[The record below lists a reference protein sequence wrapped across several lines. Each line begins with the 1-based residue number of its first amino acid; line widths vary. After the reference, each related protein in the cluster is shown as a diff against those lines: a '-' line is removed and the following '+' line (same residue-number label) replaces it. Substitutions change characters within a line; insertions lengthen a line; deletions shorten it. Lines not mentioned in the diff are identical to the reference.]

1 MVVFSV
7 VDTSS
12 FQYAVKKIEI
22 IRDKMKCSC
31 PIILVGNKCD
41 LARNRSVS
49 GKGTQSRLFHLEFY
63 LQAIIYLRVQNLCLS
78 KSSDFIPFVAKGIIF
93 LTNFL
98 IDLFYVDAQKIADK
112 FRCKYIETSVVL
124 NHNIDELLVGVVRK
138 VIQRREGGKK
148 QTTTEDYQSSKSPSF
163 TRRMLNKLKKFGQSK
178 DKSTNLYD

>member
-1 MVVFSV
+1 M
-7 VDTSS
+7 
-12 FQYAVKKIEI
+12 
-22 IRDKMKCSC
+22 
-31 PIILVGNKCD
+31 
-41 LARNRSVS
+41 
-49 GKGTQSRLFHLEFY
+49 
-63 LQAIIYLRVQNLCLS
+63 RVQNLCLS
-78 KSSDFIPFVAKGIIF
+78 KSSDFIQFVAKGIIF

-98 IDLFYVDAQKIADK
+98 IGLFYVDAQKIADK

-138 VIQRREGGKK
+138 VIQRREGGKN

>member
-1 MVVFSV
+1 MSLEKVHLAAKTVSPFS
-7 VDTSS
+7 
-12 FQYAVKKIEI
+12 FRIL
-22 IRDKMKCSC
+22 
-31 PIILVGNKCD
+31 LVGDHLFASTKSLFIKIFRFHSVCSQ
-41 LARNRSVS
+41 RN
-49 GKGTQSRLFHLEFY
+49 
-63 LQAIIYLRVQNLCLS
+63 
-78 KSSDFIPFVAKGIIF
+78 
-93 LTNFL
+93 NFL
-98 IDLFYVDAQKIADK
+98 IGLFYVDAQKIADK

>member
-1 MVVFSV
+1 MLGINAIWLETDLSLEKVHLAAKTVSPFSLR
-7 VDTSS
+7 
-12 FQYAVKKIEI
+12 IL
-22 IRDKMKCSC
+22 
-31 PIILVGNKCD
+31 LVGDHLFASTKSLFIKIFRFHSVCSQ
-41 LARNRSVS
+41 RN
-49 GKGTQSRLFHLEFY
+49 
-63 LQAIIYLRVQNLCLS
+63 
-78 KSSDFIPFVAKGIIF
+78 
-93 LTNFL
+93 NFL
-98 IDLFYVDAQKIADK
+98 IGLFYVDAQKIADK